1 MRSRL
6 ECLAGRRKWIV
17 AGMRGFRA
25 DEGSLRI
32 AAKYR
37 AQTEAGLAAMS
48 RCSNRR
54 VLALRDCRFARADN
68 DLSSGVSF
76 SLVPESFG
84 HVAQGVAPIEDRGD
98 LSGFNE
104 LLQNSEVLSVV
115 PHDEHTHPLA
125 HERR

>member
-1 MRSRL
+1 MR
-6 ECLAGRRKWIV
+6 V
-17 AGMRGFRA
+17 AG
-25 DEGSLRI
+25 
-32 AAKYR
+32 KYLAR
-37 AQTEAGLAAMS
+37 TEAGLAARS
-48 RCSNRR
+48 RRSNRWG
-54 VLALRDCRFARADN
+54 LALRDCRFAGADD

-76 SLVPESFG
+76 SLVPESFR

-115 PHDEHTHPLA
+115 PHDEDTHPLA